1 MHLKIE
7 VITNMTKKLSTI
19 FEDAVTAS
27 RAKKYKNKIEE
38 EEKQNAV
45 SPKDKSDE
53 QKNEPVNTQAE
64 PSKTHIDNKEKIKSN
79 SISPLDI
86 IEKLN
91 MLRAGR
97 SFRDPSIKQN
107 LEKYV
112 NSLNNEEKRN
122 LLAFLTGL
130 TEIASGIMT
139 ADQATIPDTNSKE
152 DESKNTNK
160 EKQFVKI
167 QPTIVQNKKE
177 PVQGNKG
184 PVNLPVRPKS

>member
-97 SFRDPSIKQN
+97 SFRDRSIKQN

>member
-97 SFRDPSIKQN
+97 SFRDPLIKQN

-112 NSLNNEEKRN
+112 SSLNNEEKRN

>member
-45 SPKDKSDE
+45 SPKEKSDE

>member
-97 SFRDPSIKQN
+97 SFRDLSIKQN